1 MQVAITYVAK
11 WRLKEYPNYVW
22 TECKKLINLNT
33 GREIKKTLNGL
44 TAGYWINRKFI
55 KLFDMSSMVEL
66 IPQNRVDNTD
76 PILKLLD
83 DMLPKWARD

>member
-1 MQVAITYVAK
+1 MNIQITYK
-11 WRLKEYPNYVW
+11 IKGCLKEYPNYVW
-22 TECKKLINLNT
+22 TECKKLININT

-55 KLFDMSSMVEL
+55 KLSDMSSMVEL
-66 IPQNRVDNTD
+66 IPQNRVGIID

-83 DMLPKWARD
+83 EVYMDI

>member
-1 MQVAITYVAK
+1 MQISITYILK

-22 TECKKLINLNT
+22 TDCKKLINLNT

-55 KLFDMSSMVEL
+55 KLTDMSSIVEL
-66 IPQNRVDNTD
+66 IPNNRVAAND

-83 DMLPKWARD
+83 DMLPEWARD